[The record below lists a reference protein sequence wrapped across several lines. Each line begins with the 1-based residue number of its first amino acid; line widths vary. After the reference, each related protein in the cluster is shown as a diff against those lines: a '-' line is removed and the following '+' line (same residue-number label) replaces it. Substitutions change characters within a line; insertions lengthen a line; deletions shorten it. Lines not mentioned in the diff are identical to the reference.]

1 MTIDLEKMQN
11 AALAATQGEWKLA
24 KPQPA
29 AYFDG
34 YINPVS
40 GGELVELQV
49 GINSSYGLLVWK
61 MEDDEVSPKCQ
72 ANATH
77 IATANPSAILE
88 LIEKYKALE
97 SDLETERLRL
107 AACGVAALGYFD
119 GCKDE
124 YRSASLEDTLRLYES
139 NKELK
144 SQLAEYKRQS
154 QNEAE
159 IKQLEI
165 ALRIKTEEH
174 QCCAEDL
181 ISLSKSEQYGWKEAA
196 IAWEVCA
203 SIHEKWAKGKDTLYS
218 TRHADFEK
226 HADDARRKLPPNG

>member
-1 MTIDLEKMQN
+1 MFDLEKMQN

-88 LIEKYKALE
+88 LIERLKAAE
-97 SDLETERLRL
+97 ASAAQWEDSYHKEQADRL
-107 AACGVAALGYFD
+107 
-119 GCKDE
+119 
-124 YRSASLEDTLRLYES
+124 DTVIGLRE
-139 NKELK
+139 N
-144 SQLAEYKRQS
+144 LAEYK
-154 QNEAE
+154 ADAAM
-159 IKQLEI
+159 KG
-165 ALRIKTEEH
+165 ATE
-174 QCCAEDL
+174 
-181 ISLSKSEQYGWKEAA
+181 
-196 IAWEVCA
+196 
-203 SIHEKWAKGKDTLYS
+203 
-218 TRHADFEK
+218 
-226 HADDARRKLPPNG
+226 

>member
-1 MTIDLEKMQN
+1 MIDIEKMEA
-11 AALAATQGEWKLA
+11 AALAATQGEWVVSDHIYA
-24 KPQPA
+24 S
-29 AYFDG
+29 DG
-34 YINPVS
+34 KRIASYQMIS
-40 GGELVELQV
+40 RDDGENE
-49 GINSSYGLLVWK
+49 
-61 MEDDEVSPKCQ
+61 

-77 IATANPSAILE
+77 IATANPAAVLE

-97 SDLETERLRL
+97 AENERLKPRHEAYVKMLGELL
-107 AACGVAALGYFD
+107 AVLHADGGHYQYEHGTEKAVADAITKY
-119 GCKDE
+119 
-124 YRSASLEDTLRLYES
+124 YELV
-139 NKELK
+139 K
-144 SQLAEYKRQS
+144 QLDEYKRQS

-181 ISLSKSEQYGWKEAA
+181 ISLSKSEQDGWKEAA

-226 HADDARRKLPPNG
+226 HADDARRKLPPNA

>member
-1 MTIDLEKMQN
+1 MLDLEKLKQAVLTFMQ
-11 AALAATQGEWKLA
+11 A
-24 KPQPA
+24 K
-29 AYFDG
+29 
-34 YINPVS
+34 N
-40 GGELVELQV
+40 
-49 GINSSYGLLVWK
+49 
-61 MEDDEVSPKCQ
+61 DDEEAFTCYL
-72 ANATH
+72 ATLNVH
-77 IATANPSAILE
+77 VILK
-88 LIEKYKALE
+88 LIEQNKALE
-97 SDLETERLRL
+97 ADLETERLRL

-181 ISLSKSEQYGWKEAA
+181 ISLSKSEQDGWKEAA
-196 IAWEVCA
+196 IAWEVCT

-226 HADDARRKLPPNG
+226 HADDARRMMTPNAK

>member
-1 MTIDLEKMQN
+1 MLDLEKLKQAVLTFMQ
-11 AALAATQGEWKLA
+11 A
-24 KPQPA
+24 K
-29 AYFDG
+29 
-34 YINPVS
+34 N
-40 GGELVELQV
+40 
-49 GINSSYGLLVWK
+49 
-61 MEDDEVSPKCQ
+61 DDEEAFTCYL
-72 ANATH
+72 ATLNVH
-77 IATANPSAILE
+77 VILK
-88 LIEKYKALE
+88 LIEQNKALE
-97 SDLETERLRL
+97 ADLETERLRL

-181 ISLSKSEQYGWKEAA
+181 ISLSKSEQDGWKEAA
-196 IAWEVCA
+196 IAWEVCT

-226 HADDARRKLPPNG
+226 HADDARRKLPPNALAQADAACGVSPGAMGSAALVGERKHDGNA